1 MKFLGRVDYHTILS
15 KGNKEDQPLESLM
28 HDLHISQ
35 GSENYFFLLNC
46 FTKHN
51 LTKMFC

>member
-15 KGNKEDQPLESLM
+15 KGNKEDPPLESLM

-35 GSENYFFLLNC
+35 GSEDFFSPKLLY
-46 FTKHN
+46 KA
-51 LTKMFC
+51 